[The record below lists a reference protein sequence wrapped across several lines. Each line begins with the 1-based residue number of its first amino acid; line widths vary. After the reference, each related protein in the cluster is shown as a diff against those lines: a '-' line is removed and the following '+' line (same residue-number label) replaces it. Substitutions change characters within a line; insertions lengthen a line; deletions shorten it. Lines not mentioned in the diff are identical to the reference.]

1 MEVLHHF
8 FDKGTLSMTG
18 ANREIEVIFEVLT
31 IWTKS
36 RLCRVVYLEALDV
49 ASVAS
54 GGQGFKG
61 YI

>member
-1 MEVLHHF
+1 MKVLHHF
-8 FDKGTLSMTG
+8 FDKGTLSMTP
-18 ANREIEVIFEVLT
+18 ANREIEAIFEVLT

-36 RLCRVVYLEALDV
+36 RLCRVVYLEAL
-49 ASVAS
+49 AVAS